1 MEIFLST
8 VIHIF
13 VLWFVF
19 KVGEHLAY
27 FRIARGLAV
36 LKQHVKETS
45 EMTKGIAKIEKI
57 GDQYYAYID
66 DTFVAQ
72 GESVDKVREAI
83 KTAIEKEPSR
93 YIGLLKEQGL
103 EK

>member
-57 GDQYYAYID
+57 GDQYYTYID
-66 DTFVAQ
+66 DEFIGQ
-72 GESVDKVREAI
+72 GPTMTHATDLVQDAIVKNPNRFGVMKVVV
-83 KTAIEKEPSR
+83 KE
-93 YIGLLKEQGL
+93 
-103 EK
+103 